1 LARDLQCSTAVTRTR
16 KWIFRIAP
24 VLFMAFIL
32 LGMAAILFPQKFLC
46 VDDGS
51 VQADVVVVLG
61 GGSHDRPERAAE
73 LFRQGAA
80 PRILVSG
87 QGDCKIYRH
96 SLIETG
102 VPPGAIQMEDQSQ
115 TSRENAVLAVKL
127 LRRQGARHVIIVT
140 SWYHSRRAL
149 ACFEHYAPEIEFYSR
164 PSYFGYARGDWSR
177 SNLTHRI
184 YLEYPKLLG
193 YWMCYGVSP
202 F

>member
-1 LARDLQCSTAVTRTR
+1 MTRMR
-16 KWIFRIAP
+16 KWVFRIAL

-32 LGMAAILFPQKFLC
+32 LGMAAIFFPQKFLC

-51 VQADVVVVLG
+51 VQGDVMVVLG

-96 SLIETG
+96 SLMETG

-127 LRRQGARHVIIVT
+127 LRRQGARHVVIVT